1 MITIIDIIRAY
12 SGMVEELFGKPPTT
26 KDLIEVKDRPCTY
39 IQGDV
44 QTELEAG
51 LQHDTFSMTLVYYA
65 PFADRGY
72 KDMLNAQHRLSAAL
86 IAPVEVDDEF
96 HMLPDSVNID
106 VIREEM
112 ILVCTF
118 EVECWQDTD
127 AIPVEGST
135 DPMLQLDINGKRA
148 AEPED

>member
-1 MITIIDIIRAY
+1 MITIIDVIRAY
-12 SGMVEELFGKPPTT
+12 SGLVEELFGKPPTT
-26 KDLIEVKDRPCTY
+26 KDLIEVTDRPCTY

-51 LQHDTFSMTLVYYA
+51 CQHDTFSMTLVYYA

-86 IAPVEVDDEF
+86 IAPVRVEEGF
-96 HMLPDSVNID
+96 HLLPDSVDID

-112 ILVCTF
+112 VLICTF
-118 EVECWQDTD
+118 ALECWQGSD

-135 DPMLQLDINGKRA
+135 ELMEELENDITTK
-148 AEPED
+148 E